1 MKFISNGFYF
11 FIAIIA
17 ILWSFA
23 STFEK
28 DNSVKQK
35 KETVSS
41 KNSTSI
47 KMIEISDSMST
58 PGSNKRNLRSLPK
71 FTIQSESKIR
81 RQGGSGT
88 AFYIGQNTWVTA
100 RHVIDQCPKVFMSF
114 NKKQN
119 LIKDIFIH
127 PNSDLAIFK
136 NKESNTLPF
145 FYIDKYKEQTF
156 SSGYP
161 AGNPGDLVLNFLG
174 HVGLENKSY
183 GVFEK
188 GLVYSISDR
197 SPFNLNSIGGLSG
210 GPAFSTDN
218 SLSGILVAEN
228 ARRALAILVENRS
241 LIELL
246 NETNMIEQQVSR
258 ISRFDLVSTKINF
271 ANNGDSLR
279 KQGVIRKIYCVF

>member
-1 MKFISNGFYF
+1 MRFISNGLYF

-17 ILWSFA
+17 ILWSFL
-23 STFEK
+23 STFER
-28 DNSVKQK
+28 DNSLKQEK
-35 KETVSS
+35 YAFSS
-41 KNSTSI
+41 ENSTSI
-47 KMIEISDSMST
+47 KMIEYSDSMST
-58 PGSNKRNLRSLPK
+58 PTSIKRNLRSLPK
-71 FTIQSESKIR
+71 FTIQSEGKIR

-100 RHVIDQCPKVFMSF
+100 RHVINQCPKVFMSF
-114 NKKQN
+114 DKKQT

-136 NKESNTLPF
+136 NQEVSTLPF
-145 FYIDKYKEQTF
+145 FEIKKYKNKIF

-161 AGNPGDLVLNFLG
+161 AGNPGDLVLNYLG

-210 GPAFSTDN
+210 GPAFSPDN

-246 NETNMIEQQVSR
+246 IETNMFEKQVSG
-258 ISRFDLVSTKINF
+258 ISQPDLVSPKKNF
-271 ANNGDSLR
+271 AQNGDSLR

>member
-1 MKFISNGFYF
+1 MRFISNGFYF
-11 FIAIIA
+11 FIALIA
-17 ILWSFA
+17 IFWSFA

-28 DNSVKQK
+28 DNSSKQK
-35 KETVSS
+35 KLAFTG

-47 KMIEISDSMST
+47 KMIEYSESMST
-58 PGSNKRNLRSLPK
+58 PGSIKRNLRSLPK

-100 RHVIDQCPKVFMSF
+100 RHVINQCPKVFMSF
-114 NKKQN
+114 DKKQT

-136 NKESNTLPF
+136 NQEVSTLPF
-145 FYIDKYKEQTF
+145 FEIKKYKNKIF

-161 AGNPGDLVLNFLG
+161 AGNPGDLVLNYLG

-246 NETNMIEQQVSR
+246 DATNMIETQVSR
-258 ISRFDLVSTKINF
+258 ISQSGLVTTKKNY
-271 ANNGDSLR
+271 AQNGDSLR
-279 KQGVIRKIYCVF
+279 KQGVIRKVYCVF

>member
-1 MKFISNGFYF
+1 MRFISNGFYF

-17 ILWSFA
+17 IFWSFA

-28 DNSVKQK
+28 DNSSKQK
-35 KETVSS
+35 KLAFTG

-47 KMIEISDSMST
+47 KMIEYSESMST
-58 PGSNKRNLRSLPK
+58 PNSIKRNLRSLPK

-100 RHVIDQCPKVFMSF
+100 RHVINQCPKVFMTF
-114 NKKQN
+114 DKKQT

-136 NKESNTLPF
+136 NQEVSTLPF
-145 FYIDKYKEQTF
+145 FEIKKYKNKIF

-161 AGNPGDLVLNFLG
+161 AGNPGDLVLNYLG

-246 NETNMIEQQVSR
+246 DATNMIEKQVSR
-258 ISRFDLVSTKINF
+258 ISQSGLVTTKKNY
-271 ANNGDSLR
+271 AQNGDSLR
-279 KQGVIRKIYCVF
+279 KQGVIRKVYCVF

>member
-1 MKFISNGFYF
+1 MRFISNGFYF

-17 ILWSFA
+17 IFWSFA

-28 DNSVKQK
+28 DNSSKQK
-35 KETVSS
+35 KLAFTG
-41 KNSTSI
+41 KNNTSI
-47 KMIEISDSMST
+47 KMIEYSDSMST
-58 PGSNKRNLRSLPK
+58 PGNIKRNLRSLPK

-100 RHVIDQCPKVFMSF
+100 RHVINQCPKVFMSF
-114 NKKQN
+114 DKKQTF
-119 LIKDIFIH
+119 IKDIFIH

-136 NKESNTLPF
+136 NQEVSTLPF
-145 FYIDKYKEQTF
+145 FEIKKYKNKIF

-161 AGNPGDLVLNFLG
+161 AGNPGDLVLNYLG

-246 NETNMIEQQVSR
+246 DATNMIEKQVSR
-258 ISRFDLVSTKINF
+258 ISQSGLVTTKKNY
-271 ANNGDSLR
+271 AQNGDSLR
-279 KQGVIRKIYCVF
+279 KQGVIRKVYCVF

>member
-1 MKFISNGFYF
+1 
-11 FIAIIA
+11 
-17 ILWSFA
+17 
-23 STFEK
+23 
-28 DNSVKQK
+28 
-35 KETVSS
+35 
-41 KNSTSI
+41 
-47 KMIEISDSMST
+47 
-58 PGSNKRNLRSLPK
+58 
-71 FTIQSESKIR
+71 
-81 RQGGSGT
+81 
-88 AFYIGQNTWVTA
+88 
-100 RHVIDQCPKVFMSF
+100 MSF
-114 NKKQN
+114 DKKQT
-119 LIKDIFIH
+119 LIKNILIH

-136 NKESNTLPF
+136 NQEVSTLPF
-145 FYIDKYKEQTF
+145 FKINKYKNKTF

-161 AGNPGDLVLNFLG
+161 AGNPGDLVLNYLG

-210 GPAFSTDN
+210 GPAFSPDN

-246 NETNMIEQQVSR
+246 IETNMFEKQVSG
-258 ISRFDLVSTKINF
+258 ISQPDLVSPKKNF
-271 ANNGDSLR
+271 AQNGDSLR

>member
-1 MKFISNGFYF
+1 MRFISNGFYF

-17 ILWSFA
+17 IFWSFA

-28 DNSVKQK
+28 DNSSKQK
-35 KETVSS
+35 KLAFTD

-47 KMIEISDSMST
+47 TMIEYSDSMSA
-58 PGSNKRNLRSLPK
+58 PSSIKRNLRSLPK

-100 RHVIDQCPKVFMSF
+100 RHVINQCPKVFMSF
-114 NKKQN
+114 DKKQT

-136 NKESNTLPF
+136 NQEVSTLPF
-145 FYIDKYKEQTF
+145 FEIKKYKNKIF

-161 AGNPGDLVLNFLG
+161 AGNPGDLVLNYLG

-246 NETNMIEQQVSR
+246 DATNMIEKQVSR
-258 ISRFDLVSTKINF
+258 ISRSGLVTTKKNY
-271 ANNGDSLR
+271 AQNGDSLR
-279 KQGVIRKIYCVF
+279 KQGLIRKVYCVF

>member
-1 MKFISNGFYF
+1 MRFIGNGFYF
-11 FIAIIA
+11 FIAVIA
-17 ILWSFA
+17 TIWSFV
-23 STFEK
+23 STFER
-28 DNSVKQK
+28 DNSLKQEK
-35 KETVSS
+35 YSFSS
-41 KNSTSI
+41 ENSTSI
-47 KMIEISDSMST
+47 KMIKYSDNMST
-58 PGSNKRNLRSLPK
+58 PTSIKRNLRSLPK
-71 FTIQSESKIR
+71 FTIQSEGKIR

-100 RHVIDQCPKVFMSF
+100 RHVINQCPKVFMSF
-114 NKKQN
+114 DKKQT

-136 NKESNTLPF
+136 NQEVSTLPF
-145 FYIDKYKEQTF
+145 FKINKYKNNIF

-161 AGNPGDLVLNFLG
+161 AGNPGDLVLNYLG

-210 GPAFSTDN
+210 GPAFSPDN

-228 ARRALAILVENRS
+228 ARRALAILVENGS

-246 NETNMIEQQVSR
+246 NETNMIEKQVSG
-258 ISRFDLVSTKINF
+258 ISQSDLMSTKKNF
-271 ANNGDSLR
+271 AKNGDSLR

>member
-1 MKFISNGFYF
+1 MRFISNGFYF

-17 ILWSFA
+17 IFWSFA

-28 DNSVKQK
+28 DNSSKQK
-35 KETVSS
+35 KLAFTG
-41 KNSTSI
+41 KNNTSI
-47 KMIEISDSMST
+47 KMIEYSDSMST
-58 PGSNKRNLRSLPK
+58 PGNIKRNLRSLPK

-100 RHVIDQCPKVFMSF
+100 RHVINQCPKVFMSF
-114 NKKQN
+114 DKKQTF
-119 LIKDIFIH
+119 IKDIFIH

-136 NKESNTLPF
+136 NQEVSTLPF
-145 FYIDKYKEQTF
+145 FEIKKYKNKIF

-161 AGNPGDLVLNFLG
+161 AGNPGDLVLNYLG

-246 NETNMIEQQVSR
+246 DATNMIEKQVSR
-258 ISRFDLVSTKINF
+258 ISQSGLVTTKKNY
-271 ANNGDSLR
+271 AQSGDSLR
-279 KQGVIRKIYCVF
+279 KQGVIRKVYCVF

>member
-1 MKFISNGFYF
+1 MRFIGNGFYF
-11 FIAIIA
+11 FIAVIA
-17 ILWSFA
+17 TIWSFF
-23 STFEK
+23 STFER
-28 DNSVKQK
+28 DDSLKQEK
-35 KETVSS
+35 YSFSS
-41 KNSTSI
+41 ENSTSI
-47 KMIEISDSMST
+47 KMIEYSDSMST
-58 PGSNKRNLRSLPK
+58 PTSIKRNLRSLPK
-71 FTIQSESKIR
+71 FTIQSEGKIR

-100 RHVIDQCPKVFMSF
+100 RHVINQCPKVFMYF
-114 NKKQN
+114 DKKQI

-136 NKESNTLPF
+136 NQEVSTLPF
-145 FYIDKYKEQTF
+145 FKINKYKNKTF

-161 AGNPGDLVLNFLG
+161 AGNPGDLVLNYLG

-210 GPAFSTDN
+210 GPAFSPDN

-246 NETNMIEQQVSR
+246 IETNMFEKQVSG
-258 ISRFDLVSTKINF
+258 IFQPDLVSPKKNF
-271 ANNGDSLR
+271 AQNGDSLR